1 MIVIV
6 LILVRSIIMV
16 LQIIIILIMKILKEF
31 ILVTILKIWL

>member
-16 LQIIIILIMKILKEF
+16 LPIIIILIMKILKEF